1 MLSSI
6 ERDFF
11 FCCFVFMGPCELLR
25 ANALSVAAAIVLGLP
40 GTSSQLNGIAA
51 AARRGLSSGDLFKVS
66 QAIADD
72 GRRELLV

>member
-11 FCCFVFMGPCELLR
+11 FCCFVFMGLCNLR

-51 AARRGLSSGDLFKVS
+51 AARRGLRSGDLFNMS